1 MNLNAIPVSSE
12 SIMRRFRLRPVYGV
26 FLWLWIA
33 TSLAHAEPGISSS
46 ETARTRAFASVVL
59 VILIGLLLGFG
70 ALIAWLPFRTTW
82 RRPKF
87 YVITL
92 LIVAVMG
99 GIGWVTGIIP
109 LILGLAAFMA
119 GGRTM

>member
-1 MNLNAIPVSSE
+1 MA
-12 SIMRRFRLRPVYGV
+12 RHFRLRPVYVV
-26 FLWLWIA
+26 FLGLWIA
-33 TSLAHAEPGISSS
+33 ISLAHAEPGISSS
-46 ETARTRAFASVVL
+46 ETARTRAFASIVL
-59 VILIGLLLGFG
+59 VVLIGLLLGFG
-70 ALIAWLPFRTTW
+70 ALVAWLPFRTSW

-92 LIVAVMG
+92 LIAAATG

-109 LILGLAAFMA
+109 LILGLAEFMA